1 MFVPYEIAI
10 KLKEKRFVEPCIGW
24 WYNPTGNDPD
34 LFLVEYGE
42 AEDNNSVELDSE
54 QEDMKDVVNW
64 KQICEERKHSCSAP
78 LWEQVIDWFRDKHQ
92 IEILLSGITVYGIRK
107 YYICLYY
114 NVDGIMTD
122 HAMLLFDEE
131 TREYAGY
138 QTFTYPE
145 ARQAAI
151 EHALTLI

>member
-1 MFVPYEIAI
+1 MKEQFVPYEIANI
-10 KLKEKRFVEPCIGW
+10 LKEKGFDEPCFGT
-24 WYNPTGNDPD
+24 YNSFGDFIQSNSEYPLPKNSDKLHDDIWLKHIQTHFPD
-34 LFLVEYGE
+34 HTP
-42 AEDNNSVELDSE
+42 
-54 QEDMKDVVNW
+54 DML
-64 KQICEERKHSCSAP
+64 CTAP
-78 LWEQVIDWFRDKHQ
+78 LWQQVIDWLRDKHQ
-92 IEILLSGITVYGIRK
+92 IEIVLSGITVYDIRK
-107 YYICLYY
+107 YHICLYY

-122 HAMLLFDEE
+122 HSMLLFDEE